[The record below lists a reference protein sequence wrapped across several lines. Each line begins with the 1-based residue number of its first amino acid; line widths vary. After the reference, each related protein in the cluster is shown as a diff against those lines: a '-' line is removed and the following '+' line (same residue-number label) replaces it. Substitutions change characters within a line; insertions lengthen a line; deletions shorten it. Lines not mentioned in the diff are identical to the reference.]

1 VNYSPDKY
9 VRQGQRRVFEA
20 LAVILLSLATIGSA
34 WCSYQASA
42 WGTQASKLSMQ
53 SLSRGRDASAYR
65 IKANQLF
72 MLDVH
77 VFGEY
82 AKAHDA
88 GNELLAQFYVRKFRP
103 ELKHAFESW
112 LKTKPLENPAAP
124 ADPFDEDLYQPRLLA
139 EAVSKEVESER
150 LWDESN
156 KAARTGHAYILVSV
170 LLATALFF
178 AGTAPQFETYKA
190 RRVVLGLGLVV
201 LLTAAT
207 TFLRLPLTTSS
218 GIAEPKF
225 PADLAR

>member
-1 VNYSPDKY
+1 M
-9 VRQGQRRVFEA
+9 
-20 LAVILLSLATIGSA
+20 ILLSLATVGSA

-42 WGTQASKLSMQ
+42 WGTRSSKLTMQ
-53 SLSRGRDASAYR
+53 SLSRGRDASAYL

-72 MLDVH
+72 MLDIH

-82 AKAHDA
+82 AQAHDA
-88 GNELLAQFYVRKFRP
+88 GNERLAQFYARKFRP
-103 ELKHAFESW
+103 ELKQAFESW
-112 LKTKPLENPAAP
+112 LKMQPFENPDAP
-124 ADPFDEDLYQPRLLA
+124 VDPFAEDLYQPHLLA
-139 EAVSKEVESER
+139 DAESKEVESER

-201 LLTAAT
+201 LLTAAS

-218 GIAEPKF
+218 GMANPRL
-225 PADLAR
+225 PTDLGR